1 MDKGY
6 IFMSIPKKCKD
17 CFCAGRHTGR
27 FLGPG
32 DIVLRTFYFC
42 AARFFDTGD
51 IDECSVDLTGVKPDW
66 CPIKPDVIS
75 DSLRELIE
83 EYGEDGTFSVNGKEI
98 SAKDLLKEL
107 KIDSKIGAEF
117 RKDIT
122 KTIISYFMKF
132 KGEA

>member
-6 IFMSIPKKCKD
+6 IFTNIPKKCEE
-17 CFCAGRHTGR
+17 CFCARRYTDCS
-27 FLGPG
+27 FGPE
-32 DIVLRTFYFC
+32 DVIQRTFYFC
-42 AARFFDTGD
+42 AARFFDIKD
-51 IDECSVDLTGVKPDW
+51 IDECSVDLIGVKPDW

-75 DSLRELIE
+75 DSLGELIE
-83 EYGEDGTFSVNGKEI
+83 EYGEAGMFSVNGKEI

-107 KIDSKIGAEF
+107 EIDSKIGTEF
-117 RKDIT
+117 RKDII